1 VALLGEV
8 MTKLQEIHAE
18 APAVAT
24 RHGRRLLTPAR
35 YRHPGDLIRLI
46 LAGLVLAGA
55 AAVTVITHATYA
67 GASAAAVTA
76 VAPSAVAG
84 RVLGALVQVL
94 FAVAA
99 VAAVAV
105 ALRYRRFRLL
115 ASLAGAAVVAG
126 AVVAGIVLLAGGVR
140 PRALAAGAGQWWWLT
155 GASLAGPVLIAAA
168 VAGVVA
174 AAPWLS
180 RPWRRTAWAALSLA
194 AVARL
199 VTGTASPVEVVVA
212 FAAGVTIG
220 AGVLVLFGV
229 PDRRIGPGGIAAAL
243 ASAGLPVTR
252 VEPAAVEAKG
262 SRPFTAVAGDGEA
275 LFIKVLG
282 SDQRDA
288 DLLYRAYRFIR
299 LREVGD
305 TRPAASLIQAVEHQA
320 LAAVMAERAGVTVPA
335 VRQVIKTAD
344 GSVLLVMDCVIGSSL
359 GQIPGQDMSD
369 TMLREL
375 WQQVDRLHRAG
386 IAHRS
391 LRAANI
397 VADRACRPWIVD
409 FSFSELGATQR
420 QMALDVAELL
430 ASLASL
436 LGADRAV
443 GGAAAVLGPDDV
455 AAAVPLLQP
464 LALSA
469 GTRRAIARHDGLLTQ
484 TRAAAAAA
492 SGRKDQEP
500 ARIQRVRPRTL
511 LAIAAAA
518 GAFYY
523 LLPELAKV
531 PSSWHAILSA
541 DWAWLPVIIA
551 LSALTYLA
559 SAVALMGA
567 VLPRLRLWPTVL
579 AQAAS
584 SFVNRVSPANVGGMA
599 LNARFL
605 QKSGVETSSGVAA
618 VGVNS
623 LVGAIVHAALIVVF
637 FTWAG
642 RGLSNAFKLPS
653 TSKLLLILAIV
664 MAIIGIVL
672 ATRPGRRFAA
682 GKLIPGLKS
691 AAASLRR
698 VGRKP
703 GRMIML
709 FGGSAAITLAYI
721 GALAASI
728 QAFGG
733 GPGVILIGAVYL
745 GAAAIAAAAP
755 SPGGLGAIEAALI
768 AGLIAVG
775 MHAGPAVS
783 AVLLYRLATYWL
795 PIAPGWLSWRALL
808 RRDYV

>member
-1 VALLGEV
+1 V
-8 MTKLQEIHAE
+8 
-18 APAVAT
+18 
-24 RHGRRLLTPAR
+24 
-35 YRHPGDLIRLI
+35 IRLI

-55 AAVTVITHATYA
+55 VAVAVAAHATYA

-76 VAPSAVAG
+76 VAPSTVAG
-84 RVLGALVQVL
+84 RVLGGLVQVL
-94 FAVAA
+94 FVVAA

-115 ASLAGAAVVAG
+115 ASLAGVAVLAG
-126 AVVAGIVLLAGGVR
+126 AVVAGIVLLAGGER
-140 PRALAAGAGQWWWLT
+140 PRALAAGAGQWPWLT
-155 GASLAGPVLIAAA
+155 GASLAGPAVLAAA
-168 VAGVVA
+168 VAGTVA

-180 RPWRRTAWAALSLA
+180 RPWRCTAWAALWLA
-194 AVARL
+194 AIARL
-199 VTGTASPVEVVVA
+199 ITGTASPVEVAVA
-212 FAAGVTIG
+212 FAAGVTVG

-243 ASAGLPVTR
+243 GSAGLPVTG
-252 VEPAAVEAKG
+252 VEPAPVEAKG
-262 SRPFTAVAGDGEA
+262 SRPFFAVAGDGEL

-320 LAAVMAERAGVTVPA
+320 LAAVMAERAGVRVPA

-344 GSVLLVMDCVIGSSL
+344 GSALLVMERVNGSSL
-359 GQIPGQDMSD
+359 DRIPGQDFSD

-375 WQQVDRLHRAG
+375 WQQVAGLHRAR

-391 LRAANI
+391 LRTANI
-397 VADRACRPWIVD
+397 VADRTGRPWIVD
-409 FSFSELGATQR
+409 FSFSELGATPR

-430 ASLASL
+430 ASLAAMI
-436 LGADRAV
+436 GAGEAA
-443 GGAAAVLGPDDV
+443 GGAAAVIGADGV

-469 GTRRAIARHDGLLTQ
+469 GTRRAVARHDGLLAQ

-492 SGRKDQEP
+492 SGRDDQEL

-531 PSSWHAILSA
+531 PGSWRAVLSA
-541 DWAWLPVIIA
+541 DWAWLPLIIA

-567 VLPRLRLWPTVL
+567 VPERIRFWPTVL

-599 LNARFL
+599 LNARYL

-623 LVGAIVHAALIVVF
+623 LVGAIVHLVLMVVF

-642 RGLSNAFKLPS
+642 RGLAKAFTLPS
-653 TSKLLLILAIV
+653 ASKLLLILAVV
-664 MAIIGIVL
+664 MAIVGIVL

-698 VGRKP
+698 VAQNP
-703 GRMIML
+703 GKMIML

-721 GALAASI
+721 GALAASV

-733 GPGVILIGAVYL
+733 GPGVILVGAVYL
-745 GAAAIAAAAP
+745 GAAAIAAVAP
-755 SPGGLGAIEAALI
+755 SPGGLGAIEAALV
-768 AGLIAVG
+768 AGLTSVG
-775 MHAGPAVS
+775 MQAGPAVS